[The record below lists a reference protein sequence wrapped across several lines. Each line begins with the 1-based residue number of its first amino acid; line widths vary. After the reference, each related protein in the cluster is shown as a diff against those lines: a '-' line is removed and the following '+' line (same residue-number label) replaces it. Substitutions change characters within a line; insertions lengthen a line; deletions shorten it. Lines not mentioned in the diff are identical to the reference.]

1 LKHIFL
7 IVVVSLFAAPL
18 WAGYGLSNVV
28 TQKLDAQQTPAQQAP
43 AQPTPAQTGKQ
54 APAPQAVP
62 VPVKPQEK
70 ASAAVQGPETQSAVV
85 EFRKTAY
92 YPYTIHISSFKTL
105 KEAVA
110 DYEKKYQRIDMTYV
124 TKIDLGD
131 GGIWYRVDHG
141 VFSNV
146 NDAMKKMKEMKN
158 SGIINDPDAFVGSSS
173 PYTIELGI
181 FSSNNEAMLQAR
193 KLQNKGQVPYVIKE
207 SADVYRLL
215 YGAYPSEK
223 SALPARQDLKA
234 MGLQAKI
241 TKR

>member
-28 TQKLDAQQTPAQQAP
+28 TKKLDAQ
-43 AQPTPAQTGKQ
+43 Q
-54 APAPQAVP
+54 APAPQAAP
-62 VPVKPQEK
+62 VPGEAQPQET
-70 ASAAVQGPETQSAVV
+70 APAAVQNAEKQPASL
-85 EFRKTAY
+85 EFKTVY
-92 YPYTIHISSFKTL
+92 YPYTIHISSFKTQ
-105 KEAVA
+105 KEAVS
-110 DYEKKYQRIDMTYV
+110 DYEKKYQKMDMTYV

-131 GGIWYRVDHG
+131 SGIWYRVDHG
-141 VFSNV
+141 AFSNV

-158 SGIINDPDAFVGSSS
+158 GGIITDSDAFVGSSS
-173 PYTIELGI
+173 PYTIELGV
-181 FSSNNEAMLQAR
+181 FSSNNEAMIQAR
-193 KLQNKGQVPYVIKE
+193 KLQEKGQVPYIIKE
-207 SADVYRLL
+207 SAEVYRLL

-234 MGLQAKI
+234 MGLQTKI

>member
-1 LKHIFL
+1 MKHIFL
-7 IVVVSLFAAPL
+7 IVVVSLFTAPL

-28 TQKLDAQQTPAQQAP
+28 TQKLDAQQAP
-43 AQPTPAQTGKQ
+43 AQTPAPAGKQ
-54 APAPQAVP
+54 APAPQAAP
-62 VPVKPQEK
+62 VPEKVQSQEK
-70 ASAAVQGPETQSAVV
+70 APAVVPAPEKQPAAV
-85 EFRKTAY
+85 EFKKTVY
-92 YPYTIHISSFKTL
+92 YPYTIHISSFKTQ

-110 DYEKKYQRIDMTYV
+110 DYEKKYQGIDMTYV

-131 GGIWYRVDHG
+131 SGIWYRVDHG
-141 VFSNV
+141 VFSTV
-146 NDAMKKMKEMKN
+146 NEAMKKMKEMKN

-173 PYTIELGI
+173 PYTIEVGI
-181 FSSNNEAMLQAR
+181 FGSNNEAMMQAR

-215 YGAYPSEK
+215 SGAYPSEK
-223 SALPARQDLKA
+223 SALPARQDMKA

>member
-28 TQKLDAQQTPAQQAP
+28 TQKLDAQQTPAQQA
-43 AQPTPAQTGKQ
+43 QGEKQT
-54 APAPQAVP
+54 PAPQAAP
-62 VPVKPQEK
+62 APEKTQPQ
-70 ASAAVQGPETQSAVV
+70 APAAVQTPDKQQAAA
-85 EFRKTAY
+85 EFKKTVY
-92 YPYTIHISSFKTL
+92 YPYTIHISSFKTQ

-110 DYEKKYQRIDMTYV
+110 DYEKKYQKMDLAYV
-124 TKIDLGD
+124 TKIDLSD
-131 GGIWYRVDHG
+131 SGIWYRVDYG

-158 SGIINDPDAFVGSSS
+158 SGSITDPDAFVGSSS
-173 PYTIELGI
+173 PYTIELGV
-181 FSSNNEAMLQAR
+181 FSSNNEAMTQAR
-193 KLQNKGQVPYVIKE
+193 KLQGKGQVPYVIKE

-215 YGAYPSEK
+215 SGAYPSEK